1 MSDNSET
8 VKMIETAK
16 AVGLFDEK
24 FSEVINKLFTVREGE
39 INDVIRFAK
48 INTITERP
56 FNYVIDEYEYTKDLA
71 EAYNEVE
78 DD

>member
-8 VKMIETAK
+8 AKMVETAK
-16 AVGLFDEK
+16 AAGLFDEK

-39 INDVIRFAK
+39 INNVIKFAE

-56 FNYVIDEYEYTKDLA
+56 FNYVIDEYKYTKDLA

-78 DD
+78 DN